1 MTDRIL
7 KRIMV
12 RQGTSMEAETHNEV
26 LRAGE
31 FSYETDTSRMK
42 IGDGTNHYNDIL
54 SFSEEAEIAEKI
66 VQGTYAGQSL
76 NDKFGFGKSG
86 SAVDTWLTA
95 RVGAENFAGMNIGDW
110 IDINTGAFTLGGAGT
125 ASAGATDSDASLAAT
140 TRRFYVAGFNIYKG
154 TGDTALTKN
163 HVILCH
169 LPTDFTCQWNRSKTQ
184 GSYVNTNNGCSSI
197 TNPWKA
203 SKAYAVLNGENN
215 ASTSGAG
222 NPTGCNA
229 SNKGVLQMLTAAG
242 LDSSHLLNR
251 RKFAETRYT
260 SGSDLTDSTGSAWV
274 DWGKIFAPSEVEVY
288 GSPRHSAG
296 KTAAALNWANYGP
309 DEWLP
314 LFKFFGKSAGYRWRR
329 QAFWL
334 SSAAGGISTHAGRV
348 NGYGHADC
356 YDTSYAIRLPVCF
369 IFGV

>member
-12 RQGTSMEAETHNEV
+12 RQGTSTEAATHKEV

-31 FSYETDTSRMK
+31 FSYETDTGRMK

-54 SFSEEAEIAEKI
+54 SFSEEAEIAEQI

-110 IDINTGAFTLGGAGT
+110 IDIDTGAFTLGGAGT

-169 LPTDFTCQWNRSKTQ
+169 LPTDFNCQWNRSKTE

-229 SNKGVLQMLTAAG
+229 LNKGVLQMLTAAG
-242 LDSSHLLNR
+242 LDSSHLLSR

-260 SGSDLTDSTGSAWV
+260 AGSDIIDSTGAAWV
-274 DWGKIFAPSEVEVY
+274 EVGKIWAPSEVEVY
-288 GSPRHSAG
+288 GSPRFSQVSAWP
-296 KTAAALNWANYGP
+296 WANYGP
-309 DEWLP
+309 DEHLP
-314 LFKFFGKSAGYRWRR
+314 LFKFFGKNACGRWAS
-329 QAFWL
+329 QNFWL
-334 SSAAGGISTHAGRV
+334 SSAAGGISTAAGFFGG
-348 NGYGHADC
+348 NGRAGCDYTA
-356 YDTSYAIRLPVCF
+356 YAFCLPVCF